1 MRKTV
6 LVIFSCFL
14 SLLIVPKTY
23 GQEQDKLL
31 GLLKEELAQ
40 QMKELKGEE
49 FPPYHMNYR
58 VIDVTS
64 SVVSA
69 SFGALMNSQQYR
81 SRTLVPQIRLGDEKL
96 DNFRFSQMGAPMSQ
110 YQGPSSARLP
120 LDEVNNEDAVRQAI
134 WNEVNNRYKFA
145 VDMYQKTKAQ
155 SSVNVEEEDKAPYFS
170 EAKVEKYY
178 EAPLPAEKM
187 TIDRDLWAA
196 RMKEISA
203 VFKNQP
209 GIMKGDAIMIYT
221 VERRYFVN
229 NEGTEVVQ
237 NLPYA
242 RIMVFG
248 ETKADDGMELPLNL
262 SYFAYDPADLPGND
276 RIIADTREMVKT
288 LEALRVAPVVDPY
301 TGPAL
306 LSGPASG
313 VFFHE
318 IFGHRIEGQRMKSES
333 DGQTFKKMIGQLVLP
348 ADMHVYDD
356 PTIRKYAGEDL
367 NGFYKYDDQGV
378 KAERVDVVVNG
389 KLNDF
394 LMTRTPIDGHPR
406 TNGHARASDAF
417 DPVSRQSNLVIETSN
432 PKTNEEL
439 RQLLIEE
446 VKKQDKEYGYF
457 FKEVTSGFTFT
468 GKGGTNSF
476 NVTPLEV
483 YKVFADGRPDQLV
496 RGVDLIGTPLSM
508 FSNIIYAGNDARVFT
523 GMCGAESG
531 SIPVTAI
538 SPTIL
543 VNKVETQRKAKSQ
556 DILPILPAP
565 GTK

>member
-14 SLLIVPKTY
+14 SLLFVPKTY
-23 GQEQDKLL
+23 GQGQDKLL

-96 DNFRFSQMGAPMSQ
+96 DNFRFNQMGAAMSR
-110 YQGPSSARLP
+110 YQGPSVARLP
-120 LDEVNNEDAVRQAI
+120 LDEENNEDAVRQAI
-134 WNEVNNRYKFA
+134 WDEVNNRYKFA
-145 VDMYQKTKAQ
+145 VDMYQKTKAE

-187 TIDRDLWAA
+187 TIDMDQWAA

-262 SYFAYDPADLPGND
+262 SYFAYDPADLPAND
-276 RIIADTREMVKT
+276 KIIADAKEMVKT

-318 IFGHRIEGQRMKSES
+318 IFGHRIEGHRLKGGGE
-333 DGQTFKKMIGQLVLP
+333 TFKKKVGELVLP
-348 ADMHVYDD
+348 ADFQVYCD
-356 PTIRKYAGEDL
+356 PTLRSYAGEEL
-367 NGFYKYDDQGV
+367 NGFYLYDDQGV
-378 KAERVDVVVNG
+378 KARRVDVVKDGV
-389 KLNDF
+389 LREF
-394 LMTRTPIDGHPR
+394 LMSRVPLDGFPR
-406 TNGHARASDAF
+406 SNGHGRTAGGG
-417 DPVSRQSNLVIETSN
+417 DPVSRQSNLVVETTAPHS
-432 PKTNEEL
+432 EAEL
-439 RQLLIEE
+439 RSMLIEE
-446 VKKQDKEYGYF
+446 AKKQGKEYGYY
-457 FKEVTSGFTFT
+457 FKEVTSGFTLT
-468 GKGGTNSF
+468 GEGGSLNSF

-483 YKVFADGRPDQLV
+483 YRIYVDGRPDELV

-508 FSNIIYAGNDARVFT
+508 FSNIVCGGDTPSVFT
-523 GMCGAESG
+523 GECGAESG
-531 SIPVTAI
+531 WVPVTAS
-538 SPTIL
+538 SPMIL
-543 VNKVETQRKAKSQ
+543 VNKIETQRRQKSR
-556 DILPILPAP
+556 DLPPILPAP
-565 GTK
+565 GKN